1 MSAPAML
8 AQGFELPSREF
19 PYLGSRGIVGV
30 VMLIHI
36 FFATLFVGYAVGAP
50 LLEWWGRRRENRHA
64 RRLAYSLAHFNVL
77 TFSVGATWAVM
88 FLVLIVGL
96 YPRVTA
102 VLFTHFFW
110 FFPVLAMAAMVLT
123 LWLFYVHFY
132 RSGRRNVAA
141 GLAAAAFILLWQ
153 AILGGIDTFMVTGG
167 DPGEPPSQ
175 SGGGLT
181 FSSLGSALDSILNP
195 MFYGMMLHRTFGNLS
210 WPAFAAGAWAAFMY
224 ARSKTPEDKAFFDW
238 ATSMGLI
245 WGTVFLLLQP
255 FSGFAIAYA
264 MKLAVPV
271 DPVSGAAEGGAYGRL
286 MGVRGDT
293 FTSDLLYVNL
303 VLVVGLFVLA
313 NVGMYLGA
321 GRHPEREGRV
331 PIRFFGLVAAVSGL
345 YAISPL
351 AEVPFLYMR
360 YIMMLI
366 MVLATLGSLVAYLRA
381 HRRFGFG
388 SPGGGYRAVLVAL
401 GVLAAVVALNMGWM
415 KSNSRAPYTL
425 YNQPGYTVESTP
437 PPTSLGR

>member
-1 MSAPAML
+1 MSAPVML
-8 AQGFELPSREF
+8 AQGFELPSIEF

-50 LLEWWGRRRENRHA
+50 LLEWWGRRRENPHA

-110 FFPVLAMAAMVLT
+110 FFPVLAMTAMVLT

-132 RSGRRNVAA
+132 RSERRNVAA

-153 AILGGIDTFMVTGG
+153 ALLGGIDTFMLTGG
-167 DPGEPPSQ
+167 DFGEPPAQ
-175 SGGGLT
+175 SGGALAFG
-181 FSSLGSALDSILNP
+181 SLGAGLDGLLNP
-195 MFYGMMLHRTFGNLS
+195 MSYWMMLHRTFANLS

-224 ARSKTPEDKAFFDW
+224 IRSKTPEDRAFFDW
-238 ATSMGLI
+238 ATSVGLI

-255 FSGFAIAYA
+255 FVGFLNAYS
-264 MKLAVPV
+264 MQR
-271 DPVSGAAEGGAYGRL
+271 SSGAYGRL
-286 MGVRGDT
+286 MGTQGDT

-303 VLVVGLFVLA
+303 VLVVALFVLS

-321 GRHPEREGRV
+321 GRHPDRGGRV

-360 YIMMLI
+360 YIMLLV

-388 SPGGGYRAVLVAL
+388 SPGGGYRAVLLAL

-415 KSNSRAPYTL
+415 KSNSRAPYTI
-425 YNQPGYTVESTP
+425 YGQDEYRVEPQTP
-437 PPTSLGR
+437 VVPEIVGRQGGGE